1 MKRIAVISDIHGN
14 LPALQAVLK
23 DIKDR
28 NIDTIFCLGD
38 LIGMGPS
45 GGEVTDLIAE
55 YCEQV
60 VRGNWDE
67 FIANTDNTDESI
79 MWYKNQLGQQR
90 LEYLRNLP
98 FSIEFMMS
106 GKYIRLFHASPRSAF
121 ERIYPWDSM
130 EVRQSMFLSSELT
143 EEREADVA
151 GYGDIHGAYMQHIQ
165 QKTLFNVGSVGNPLD
180 IPQSSYVILEG
191 IYHSAKPGP
200 FTIQFVRVPYD
211 IELAVQQA
219 IDANTPSLEEY
230 IEELRTAVYRG
241 RKYK

>member
-1 MKRIAVISDIHGN
+1 MISDIHGN

-23 DIKDR
+23 DIEQR
-28 NIDTIFCLGD
+28 NIDTIYCLGD

-45 GGEVTDLIAE
+45 GGEVTDLIME
-55 YCEQV
+55 HCEKV

-67 FIANTDNTDESI
+67 FIANTDNEDEAI
-79 MWYKNQLGQQR
+79 LWYKNELGQKR
-90 LEYLRNLP
+90 LDYLRTLP
-98 FSIEFMMS
+98 ISIEFMMS

-121 ERIYPWDSM
+121 ERIYPWDNL
-130 EVRQSMFLSSELT
+130 EVRQSLFLSSSQT
-143 EEREADVA
+143 DEREADVA
-151 GYGDIHGAYMQHIQ
+151 GYGDIHGAYMQHFQ
-165 QKTLFNVGSVGNPLD
+165 QKTLFNAGSVGNPLD

-191 IYHSAKPGP
+191 IYDSPEPGP

-219 IDANTPSLEEY
+219 IDANIPSLEEY
-230 IEELRTAVYRG
+230 IYELRTAVYRG